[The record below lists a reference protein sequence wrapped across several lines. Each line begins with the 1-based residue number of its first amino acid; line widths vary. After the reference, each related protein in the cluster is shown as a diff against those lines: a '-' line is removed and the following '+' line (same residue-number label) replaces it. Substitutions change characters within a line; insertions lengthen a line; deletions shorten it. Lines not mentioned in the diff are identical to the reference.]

1 MHKFDFPFVSHL
13 IVNGGW
19 TKWGQYSACRQT
31 GKWGQKTRT
40 RSCTNPSPKYKG
52 KKCDGSG
59 TETKNCNGKNLKI
72 TTCIYNLFH
81 TFISHSISYTYS

>member
-1 MHKFDFPFVSHL
+1 MEVGQ
-13 IVNGGW
+13 NGDN
-19 TKWGQYSACRQT
+19 TALA
-31 GKWGQKTRT
+31 GKLANGDKKTRT
-40 RSCTNPSPKYKG
+40 RSCSNPSPKYKG

-72 TTCIYNLFH
+72 TTCIYYLFH